1 MNMTGRLV
9 LMDIRNHFYK
19 RPNKV
24 PRNIC
29 SLINILEKKIQELE
43 IKENQLCFMLFTL
56 LLTLWFFKTV
66 MPSKG
71 KAQ

>member
-1 MNMTGRLV
+1 MNIAGRLV

-43 IKENQLCFMLFTL
+43 NKRKPVMLHVIYFIID
-56 LLTLWFFKTV
+56 TV
-66 MPSKG
+66 IF
-71 KAQ
+71 